1 MKTGGLSKKIN
12 RLKKILK
19 AMESTL
25 IAFSGG
31 VDSTFL
37 LKVAKDTLGNKVT
50 AATAKSQIFP
60 FGELKAA
67 KEIARNFGVEHIV
80 VEIQQLS
87 LKKFKDNSPERCY
100 FCKKELFSKFKRLAK
115 EKGLKHILDASNY
128 DDLSDFRPGKRAAR
142 EFSVRSP
149 LEEAGFSKED
159 IRKAARKLGLDVWNK
174 PSDACLATRIPYG
187 VKISEKRLKRIEKAE
202 GFLRDLGLRGARVR
216 DHEPIARIE
225 VAQKDIC
232 LLSKSNI
239 RREVVKKLKG
249 LGYAYVTLDMEG
261 YRTGSLNFAR

>member
-1 MKTGGLSKKIN
+1 MGS
-12 RLKKILK
+12 
-19 AMESTL
+19 AL

-37 LKVAKDTLGNKVT
+37 LKAAKDTLGKKVV

-67 KEIARNFGVEHIV
+67 KEIAKDFGVEHIV
-80 VEIQQLS
+80 VETQQLCR
-87 LKKFKDNSPERCY
+87 KKFKDNSSERCY
-100 FCKKELFSKFKRLAK
+100 FCKKELFFKFKRLAK
-115 EKGLKHILDASNY
+115 EKGLKHLLDASNY

-159 IRKAARKLGLDVWNK
+159 VRKAARKLGLGVWNK

-187 VKISEKRLKRIEKAE
+187 VKISEERLKRIEKAE
-202 GFLRDLGLRGARVR
+202 GYLRDLGLKNVRVR

-225 VAQKDIC
+225 VSPEGIW
-232 LLSKSNI
+232 LLSKSNT
-239 RREVVKKLKG
+239 RRKVVKKLKG
-249 LGYAYVTLDMEG
+249 LGYTYVTLDMEG
-261 YRTGSLNFAR
+261 YRTGSLNPASLKRDG